1 MTFTIETLIDSIK
14 GVLKEQ
20 YPDIQV
26 YSNLSHQTPEIPCFF
41 LSLMPIETENRMGRR
56 LMKKISFDV
65 VFMGE
70 KGKQDESNQL
80 ASIADKLDQ
89 KLEYVP
95 YETGK
100 LRTYNREWKIENE
113 ELHYQFT
120 MKVTM
125 SYSDDTPFLES
136 LETYKGGVNQYG
148 NKQENGS

>member
-1 MTFTIETLIDSIK
+1 MTFTIEKLIGSII

-26 YSNLSHQTPEIPCFF
+26 YSNLSHQSPEIPCFF
-41 LSLMPIETENRMGRR
+41 LSLMPVETENRIGRR
-56 LMKKISFDV
+56 LMRKISIDV

-70 KGKQDESNQL
+70 RGNQDESSQL
-80 ASIADKLDQ
+80 TSIADRLDLS
-89 KLEYVP
+89 LEYIP

-100 LRTYNREWKIENE
+100 LRTYNREWKIDNE

-120 MKVTM
+120 VKVTM
-125 SYSDDTPFLES
+125 SYPDDTPLIES

-148 NKQENGS
+148 NK

>member
-1 MTFTIETLIDSIK
+1 MTFTIETLIGSIE

-20 YPDIQV
+20 YPNIQV

-41 LSLMPIETENRMGRR
+41 LSLMPVETENRIGRR
-56 LMKKISFDV
+56 LMKKISIDL

-70 KGKQDESNQL
+70 RGNQNESSLL
-80 ASIADKLDQ
+80 ASIADKLDLT
-89 KLEYVP
+89 LEYIP

-100 LRTYNREWKIENE
+100 LRTYNREWKIDNE

-125 SYSDDTPFLES
+125 SYSDDTPLIES
-136 LETYKGGVNQYG
+136 LETYKGGINQYG
-148 NKQENGS
+148 NKPKNGS